1 MVAVLQCWLT
11 NSLQSDHIRCAFRVA
26 VRVDGSP
33 RFVGLVNGKECYMEK
48 M

>member
-1 MVAVLQCWLT
+1 MGGSAPQLSVLYPPVCLRGR
-11 NSLQSDHIRCAFRVA
+11 IKRRVE
-26 VRVDGSP
+26 GSP

>member
-1 MVAVLQCWLT
+1 M
-11 NSLQSDHIRCAFRVA
+11 SDDRVVQNLNHCDSCCGLFRVE
-26 VRVDGSP
+26 GSP